1 MCGAAHPPK
10 SVLLGGFLTTYNPR
24 EERKRAWPI
33 RTELGVPFSS
43 PGLLAAWLCQVHG
56 RFHCGPPQDSPQGLA
71 EPGMGSPTGRC
82 LCPTPCPERG
92 INNCE
97 RPAHRADGSDEVIWD
112 LNKCERRWLPADS
125 FYLAT

>member
-1 MCGAAHPPK
+1 MRGPSRQSWVSPFPLQGCWLPGFTRFMADFTVDPP
-10 SVLLGGFLTTYNPR
+10 R
-24 EERKRAWPI
+24 
-33 RTELGVPFSS
+33 
-43 PGLLAAWLCQVHG
+43 
-56 RFHCGPPQDSPQGLA
+56 DSPQGLA
-71 EPGMGSPTGRC
+71 EPGVGSPTGRC

-97 RPAHRADGSDEVIWD
+97 HPAHRADGSDEVIWD